1 MSSARNLSR
10 RLFAAAVA
18 LAMAAGPLSGA
29 EWTLPRSGLAR
40 MRLGAESK
48 RWFGGWKVAVP
59 VEAFAAESLAEA
71 ATRARDLGVDHVEVR
86 GPIARESETV
96 AALRDLKMKAST
108 LVAPASAADADALR
122 AVFQSAKALASAG
135 SEMPRTVE
143 PALIVARFEP
153 ASLAALETLADEHG
167 VDVALQADDPKA
179 LMAALQDRSP
189 RLGVCADLPAWTR
202 AGQAAAPAIGLVKDR
217 LKAVRLDRATLTP
230 EALLDLYRSG
240 PRPLRIT
247 IASAGSGD
255 ATALLAAA
263 LDTFETALVPAMRAR
278 LAELLATPEAAIQTP
293 DALPADMRKA
303 IEAAIPSE
311 APARPKKPRKILVL
325 DVCMGYTHKTIP
337 HGNLMLDLL
346 GRKTG
351 AYEAVFSN
359 DLGNLRWEKIRQ
371 FDAVVLNSVV
381 GMVFQDPEVRD
392 GLMRFVR
399 EGGGLGG
406 IHGASFAAMDWPE
419 FTEMIGAGYAPHRV
433 ETLTVKIDDPTSPLN
448 APFKGQAFT
457 FEEEF
462 YRFVSSGP
470 YSRERLHV
478 LLSIDV
484 PRSDIETYGK
494 TCAQC
499 LRADGDYGLAWIKTY
514 GKGRVFY
521 TAFGHTPALFTTP
534 ALTQHV
540 LAGLQFITGD
550 LDADATPSA
559 LAHRQ

>member
-1 MSSARNLSR
+1 MTSARSVRARSL
-10 RLFAAAVA
+10 AAAWVVV
-18 LAMAAGPLSGA
+18 LAAGVSFGA

-40 MRLGAESK
+40 MRLGVEAK

-59 VEAFAAESLAEA
+59 AEALGAESVADA
-71 ATRARDLGVDHVEVR
+71 AARVRDLGVDHVELR
-86 GPIARESETV
+86 APITRESETA
-96 AALRDLKMKAST
+96 AALHDLKMKVST
-108 LVAPASAADADALR
+108 VVAPASAADTLR
-122 AVFQSAKALASAG
+122 AVFLSAKRLESAG
-135 SEMPRTVE
+135 YEPPRAVE
-143 PALIVARFEP
+143 PAIVVTRLDP
-153 ASLAALETLADEHG
+153 ASLPALEALADEHG
-167 VDVALQADDPKA
+167 VDVALQHEDPKA
-179 LMAALQDRSP
+179 LMAALQGRSR

-202 AGQAAAPAIGLVKDR
+202 AGQATAPAIALVQDR
-217 LKAVRLDRATLTP
+217 LKAVRLDRANLTP
-230 EALLDLYRSG
+230 EVLLDLYRSG

-247 IASAGSGD
+247 IAPEGSGD
-255 ATALLAAA
+255 AAARLAAA
-263 LDTFETALVPAMRAR
+263 LDAFETALVPAMRAR

-293 DALPADMRKA
+293 DTLPADVRKA
-303 IEAAIPSE
+303 IEAAIPAE
-311 APARPKKPRKILVL
+311 APARPKRPRKVLVL

-433 ETLTVKIDDPTSPLN
+433 ETLTVKIDDPASPLN

-484 PRSDIETYGK
+484 PRSDVETYGK

-499 LRADGDYGLAWIKTY
+499 LRADGDYGLSWIKTY

-550 LDADATPSA
+550 LDADAAPSA
-559 LAHRQ
+559 LAPR